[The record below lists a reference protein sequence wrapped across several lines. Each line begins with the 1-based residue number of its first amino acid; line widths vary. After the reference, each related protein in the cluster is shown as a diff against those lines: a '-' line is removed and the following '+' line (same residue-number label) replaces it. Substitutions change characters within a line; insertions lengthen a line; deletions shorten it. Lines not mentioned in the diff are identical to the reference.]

1 MTDQN
6 KSTKSKQGSTQSK
19 TTEEGIQQNAATLTS
34 ILCNKYEML
43 AKIPDMKFPAS
54 YIFGCVV
61 AVIII
66 FCWKQ
71 IAVGQVESNMTKQL
85 ASDRITMADE
95 ARAYADQQYAQEE
108 QRFGQVLSWAVRSE
122 LIRGNLDQ
130 VSQYLNEVVK
140 MKDTEM
146 VVLFDND
153 GELLL
158 ATDKRLEDP
167 ETADVYS
174 DDIMKQRDIK
184 LISNVDDRKL
194 LVVPVMGLNTRLGTI
209 VVSYEQSTLN

>member
-6 KSTKSKQGSTQSK
+6 KPTGNEQGTK
-19 TTEEGIQQNAATLTS
+19 TTEEGTQSKATTLSS
-34 ILCNKYEML
+34 ILCNKYEVL
-43 AKIPDMKFPAS
+43 AKIPAMKFPAS

-61 AVIII
+61 VVIII

-146 VVLFDND
+146 VVLFNND

-167 ETADVYS
+167 ETVDIYS
-174 DDIMKQRDIK
+174 DDILKQRDIK

-194 LVVPVMGLNTRLGTI
+194 LIIPVMGLNDRLGTI
-209 VVSYEQSTLN
+209 VVSYEQPTLN